1 MEQSIT
7 KQAILATA
15 KKLVGYYQNLVS
27 EEIEWASRNRQLAE
41 EWIKLIETSA
51 EDAEYD
57 RLLKKMDAEGIH
69 RGSGWVEM
77 KSLISQ
83 TKTAK

>member
-1 MEQSIT
+1 MEQPIT

-15 KKLVGYYQNLVS
+15 KKLAGYYQNLVS
-27 EEIEWASRNRQLAE
+27 EEIEWASRNLQLTG
-41 EWIKLIETSA
+41 EWIKLIEANA

-57 RLLKKMDAEGIH
+57 KLLKKMDAEGIH
-69 RGSGWVEM
+69 RGSGWAEM

-83 TKTAK
+83 TKTAQ